1 MKESEL
7 YALILDR
14 MVVQL
19 VKIVKFEGNT
29 LFKEGDNLSLD
40 K

>member
-29 LFKEGDNLSLD
+29 LFKREITSV
-40 K
+40 